1 MVRGR
6 CQGCGGC
13 QSAGDGTDD
22 CNGVVVIQRPW
33 WAVMVVMLMVEVTA
47 GKTRDHGGPG
57 VMPTLLTVT

>member
-22 CNGVVVIQRPW
+22 CNGVVVIQPPW
-33 WAVMVVMLMVEVTA
+33 WAVMVVMLMVE
-47 GKTRDHGGPG
+47 
-57 VMPTLLTVT
+57 